1 MNYNRFL
8 TARSL
13 RKKPVKKK
21 VKSKWMTKDTT
32 VIPMPKQSID
42 EIINQEVKKAN
53 AKNKKK

>member
-13 RKKPVKKK
+13 RKKPVKKR
-21 VKSKWMTKDTT
+21 VKSKPKK
-32 VIPMPKQSID
+32 KQSID

-53 AKNKKK
+53 AKSKKK